1 MLVKKNGRKYRKIQ
15 KIKEKRNTVTT
26 VGNGGNEVNTDLLAS
41 ANIIVNNPIIN
52 ENKDIKQQYIELLKK
67 YVKIGGWNRRK
78 YIVSQINS
86 YTEILNEKEC
96 SEEKINNVDYYK
108 KYLMIDLLHIIGFN
122 EKLLQSE
129 KMQDVK
135 REYYKDFPEM
145 TSQKKFVNK
154 LLKLAS
160 ENNKNRNMILEKE
173 MTKDEE
179 TYISSVLKNLD
190 FISEK
195 PKNLMVTAT
204 MSAGKSTFINAIT
217 GKYISLSQNMA
228 CTSKIH
234 TVIGKVLEDG
244 YSSEYDHE
252 LVLNA
257 DKDELLNDNE
267 DNASDRIVV
276 STYYNGILGGE
287 RIVINDSPGVNFS
300 GDSEHKE
307 ITNRLLKSKKYDYLI
322 YLMNATQI
330 GTNDEDEHLEYVKK
344 HIGKKAILFVL
355 NKIDMFDPEEE
366 DVIKAVDR
374 VVEYIKSKGFK
385 NPSVCPVSS
394 YAAYLS
400 KASQDRE
407 LSRIERRELYYL
419 VDKFEKMRL
428 VEYYNSNFPMI
439 KIDDAENEEM
449 QLQKTCGFAYV
460 EKIIK
465 DAIKEEK

>member
-1 MLVKKNGRKYRKIQ
+1 M
-15 KIKEKRNTVTT
+15 
-26 VGNGGNEVNTDLLAS
+26 NTDLLAS

-86 YTEILNEKEC
+86 YTEILNEKES
-96 SEEKINNVDYYK
+96 SEEKINNVNYYK
-108 KYLMIDLLHIIGFN
+108 KYLVIDLLHIIGFDD
-122 EKLLQSE
+122 KLLQSE

-145 TSQKKFVNK
+145 ASQKKFVNK

-179 TYISSVLKNLD
+179 TYILSVLKNLD

-244 YSSEYDHE
+244 YSSEYDHD

-257 DKDELLNDNE
+257 DREELLNDNE

-276 STYYNGILGGE
+276 STYYNSLLGGD

-300 GDSEHKE
+300 GDLEHRE
-307 ITNRLLKSKKYDYLI
+307 ITDRLIRSKKYDYLI
-322 YLMNATQI
+322 YLMNATQL

-344 HIGKKAILFVL
+344 HIGRKPILFVI
-355 NKIDMFDPEEE
+355 NKIDMFDEENE
-366 DVIKAVDR
+366 NVLKAVEKIG
-374 VVEYIKSKGFK
+374 EYIKSKGFK
-385 NPSVCPVSS
+385 KPNVCPVSS

-400 KASQDRE
+400 KISQDKQ
-407 LSRIERRELYYL
+407 LSRVEKRELYNMI
-419 VDKFEKMRL
+419 DKFEKMKL
-428 VEYYNSNFPMI
+428 TEYYSKYFPTI
-439 KIDDAENEEM
+439 KIDDVENEEM